1 MNRRNFLKTVG
12 AASAAGMLTPQP
24 VGAEGL
30 GMNLKT
36 KHVIVILNGNGCRK
50 KEFYESPDIS
60 PNITG
65 LAKEAFVY
73 TEDAN
78 NTVSN
83 HGNSWTELLTG
94 NELQSGIPLYPTMP
108 HYIRKHLGDS
118 ATNYWFL
125 QGISY
130 YRGWRYNVKYYTSH
144 PQYGIETRP
153 VTMTSGQIFFERQ
166 ERHPRQIVAE
176 EFPDDMGLTVAERT
190 KLEQFV
196 GDTLAT
202 GDYVPNL
209 EHRALRRTPFWE
221 EAQALYLLP
230 KIFKEFKPR
239 VMVFQQV
246 GHDTGHGAGGLLRD
260 ETGFFEYAQVARS
273 TDEAIGELVRFVK
286 NDPYFSKNTA
296 IIIRPEFGRDDEIN
310 LYGEIHHSEGYYYCY
325 RSASIWAGPDFK
337 PGVTDLVVNRLDF
350 APTVAALFNA
360 PAPYSGGQI
369 REELW
374 ASHVGYKG
382 KYRPYTPA

>member
-1 MNRRNFLKTVG
+1 
-12 AASAAGMLTPQP
+12 
-24 VGAEGL
+24 
-30 GMNLKT
+30 
-36 KHVIVILNGNGCRK
+36 
-50 KEFYESPDIS
+50 
-60 PNITG
+60 
-65 LAKEAFVY
+65 
-73 TEDAN
+73 
-78 NTVSN
+78 
-83 HGNSWTELLTG
+83 
-94 NELQSGIPLYPTMP
+94 
-108 HYIRKHLGDS
+108 
-118 ATNYWFL
+118 
-125 QGISY
+125 
-130 YRGWRYNVKYYTSH
+130 
-144 PQYGIETRP
+144 
-153 VTMTSGQIFFERQ
+153 
-166 ERHPRQIVAE
+166 
-176 EFPDDMGLTVAERT
+176 
-190 KLEQFV
+190 
-196 GDTLAT
+196 
-202 GDYVPNL
+202 
-209 EHRALRRTPFWE
+209 
-221 EAQALYLLP
+221 
-230 KIFKEFKPR
+230 
-239 VMVFQQV
+239 
-246 GHDTGHGAGGLLRD
+246 LLRD